1 MMNTELVL
9 VDSLAAAG
17 NDYDALVVVASDL
30 GNLPA
35 EIADTVAAAQRVN
48 AKVASSTQVLL
59 CDKAPGQRLILAP
72 TGPLHRDFDDVRR
85 FYDAARSAAAAAV
98 DAGAKKPLLWVPAA
112 PQAQAQANDFA
123 HAVEAVWFGFAQG
136 IWQPLEAR
144 EHFGDEVEGI
154 QQVGLIRT
162 AALSA
167 ETSAEWL
174 QAVEA
179 GRRVAR
185 DLCGTEPERMAP
197 LRFAEYCQKAF
208 ANSPVKVTVIDDKPQ
223 LEHEY
228 PLLAA
233 VGRASFGTH
242 QRPCV
247 IRLEYT
253 PEGAV
258 EQTLMLVGKGI
269 TYDTGGADLKTGGH
283 MAGMSRDK
291 GGAAGVAGF
300 VKAVAGIRPQGVK
313 VVAELAVVRNN
324 IGALAFV
331 SDEIIV
337 GRSGVRVRIGNTDA
351 EGRLVMADCLA
362 KLVSEAAGETKP
374 SVYTVATLTGHAALA
389 KGPYTALVPN
399 KAARQGGFVDALLNA
414 GELWCDPAELSPS
427 RREDFDFVRGR
438 TKADDLLSS
447 NNGPSA
453 TTRRGHQF
461 PMAFLHE
468 VAGLNKHDASSSQ
481 PIPYVHI
488 DIAGSGVEGGDWQHG
503 KPTATPVLAFAGA
516 FLRK

>member
-9 VDSLAAAG
+9 VDSLAAASG
-17 NDYDALVVVASDL
+17 EGYDALVVVASDL
-30 GNLPA
+30 NALPA
-35 EIADTVAAAQRVN
+35 EIADTVVRAQRVN
-48 AKVASSTQVLL
+48 AKVASSTQVLF

-72 TGPLHRDFDDVRR
+72 TGPLNRDFDDVRR
-85 FYDAARSAAAAAV
+85 FYDAARSAAAAAI
-98 DAGAKKPLLWVPAA
+98 DAGASKPLLWVPELPKAA
-112 PQAQAQANDFA
+112 DFT

-144 EHFGDEVEGI
+144 EHFGDDVEAI
-154 QQVGLIRT
+154 QQVGLIRSST
-162 AALSA
+162 QATG

-197 LRFAEYCQKAF
+197 MRFAEYCQKAF
-208 ANSPVKVTVIDDKPQ
+208 ANSPVKVTVYNDKPQ

-253 PEGAV
+253 PEGPV
-258 EQTLMLVGKGI
+258 EQTLLLVGKGI

-324 IGALAFV
+324 IDALAFV

-362 KLVSEAAGETKP
+362 KLVSEAADETKP

-399 KAARQGGFVDALLNA
+399 KAARQGGLVEALLNA

-468 VAGLNKHDASSSQ
+468 VAGLNNHDAHSSK

-516 FLRK
+516 FLRQ